1 MLMHSQLP
9 LVCVTAGHEQPFFCS
24 IMSKSLYM
32 TANQIFQYHGNPIS
46 FHKGDNLM
54 VNATQMA
61 KPFNKSP
68 KDFLKTEQSKR
79 FIEALSEVKKILSS
93 DLVKVTYGNNG
104 GTWMHEDVAL
114 EFARWLSP
122 AFAIWCN
129 DRIKELLM
137 KGTVSTRTT
146 QTDYTC
152 TENTHGSVDNLSGL
166 LTEIEEELSESI
178 SMLQHKKDRIS
189 YLKYRLEREETLS
202 AGTTQS
208 QFEQRISRLEQ
219 MIQNYLSGDSG
230 SVTPVNKNPETTT
243 HPFYAKKDIPCY
255 TVSEIRTRFRDAML
269 VRQMARTM
277 SRENGIVV
285 RTARLF
291 DFLRREGWLLST
303 PECYNA
309 PSEESTKRGL
319 ILAAHSS
326 ATGSGVKYY
335 TPYITREGYEF
346 FSRIIM
352 QKGGYL

>member
-1 MLMHSQLP
+1 
-9 LVCVTAGHEQPFFCS
+9 
-24 IMSKSLYM
+24 M

-137 KGTVSTRTT
+137 NGTVSTRTT

-152 TENTHGSVDNLSGL
+152 NENTHGSVDNLSGL

-202 AGTTQS
+202 AGTAQS

>member
-1 MLMHSQLP
+1 MLNNSQ
-9 LVCVTAGHEQPFFCS
+9 S
-24 IMSKSLYM
+24 
-32 TANQIFQYHGNPIS
+32 QIFQYNGSPIS
-46 FHKGDNLM
+46 FQKGSSVM
-54 VNATQMA
+54 VNATEMA
-61 KPFNKSP
+61 KPFGKRPAKWLELPSTKEFLMTLQTIRKS
-68 KDFLKTEQSKR
+68 DS
-79 FIEALSEVKKILSS
+79 FIRTVEGKK
-93 DLVKVTYGNNG
+93 G

-137 KGTVSTRTT
+137 KGTVSTGTT

-202 AGTTQS
+202 AGTAQS

-219 MIQNYLSGDSG
+219 MIQNYLSGDNG

-309 PSEESTKRGL
+309 PSEESTKRGF

>member
-9 LVCVTAGHEQPFFCS
+9 LVCVTTGHEQPFFCS

-137 KGTVSTRTT
+137 NGTVSTGTT

-152 TENTHGSVDNLSGL
+152 NENTHGSVDNLSGL

-202 AGTTQS
+202 EGTAQS

>member
-104 GTWMHEDVAL
+104 GTWMHEDVAI

-202 AGTTQS
+202 AGTAQS

>member
-1 MLMHSQLP
+1 MHSQLP

-137 KGTVSTRTT
+137 NGTVSTGTT

-152 TENTHGSVDNLSGL
+152 NENTHGSVDNLSGL

-189 YLKYRLEREETLS
+189 YLKYRFEREETLS
-202 AGTTQS
+202 EGTAQS
-208 QFEQRISRLEQ
+208 QFEHRISRLEQ
-219 MIQNYLSGDSG
+219 MIQNYLSCDSG

>member
-1 MLMHSQLP
+1 MHSQLP

-152 TENTHGSVDNLSGL
+152 NENTHGSVDNLSGL

-202 AGTTQS
+202 AGTAQS

-219 MIQNYLSGDSG
+219 MIQNYLSGDNG

>member
-152 TENTHGSVDNLSGL
+152 NENTHGSVDNLSGL

-189 YLKYRLEREETLS
+189 YLKYRLEREETFS
-202 AGTTQS
+202 KGTTQS

>member
-1 MLMHSQLP
+1 
-9 LVCVTAGHEQPFFCS
+9 
-24 IMSKSLYM
+24 
-32 TANQIFQYHGNPIS
+32 
-46 FHKGDNLM
+46 
-54 VNATQMA
+54 
-61 KPFNKSP
+61 
-68 KDFLKTEQSKR
+68 
-79 FIEALSEVKKILSS
+79 
-93 DLVKVTYGNNG
+93 
-104 GTWMHEDVAL
+104 MHEDVAL

-137 KGTVSTRTT
+137 KGTVSTGTT

-152 TENTHGSVDNLSGL
+152 NENTHGSVDNLSGL

-219 MIQNYLSGDSG
+219 MIQNYLSGDNG

-243 HPFYAKKDIPCY
+243 HPFYAKKEIPCY

>member
-137 KGTVSTRTT
+137 KGTVSTGTT

-152 TENTHGSVDNLSGL
+152 NENTHGSVDNLSGL

-202 AGTTQS
+202 AGTAQS

-219 MIQNYLSGDSG
+219 MIQNYLSGDNG

-291 DFLRREGWLLST
+291 DFLRREGWLLSS

>member
-1 MLMHSQLP
+1 MATNQILTKQSSDNEIRSYFNAILE
-9 LVCVTAGHEQPFFCS
+9 L
-24 IMSKSLYM
+24 SKSDKEFPVNLDEVWMLVYNRKEEAVRSL
-32 TANQIFQYHGNPIS
+32 TTSDLFIQGVDYQI
-46 FHKGDNLM
+46 LRR
-54 VNATQMA
+54 NAE
-61 KPFNKSP
+61 N
-68 KDFLKTEQSKR
+68 SKR
-79 FIEALSEVKKILSS
+79 GRPAS
-93 DLVKVTYGNNG
+93 DYYLTVPC
-104 GTWMHEDVAL
+104 L
-114 EFARWLSP
+114 EFFIARKVRAVFEIYRQVFHYQISKS
-122 AFAIWCN
+122 F
-129 DRIKELLM
+129 
-137 KGTVSTRTT
+137 STGTT

-202 AGTTQS
+202 AGTAQS

-219 MIQNYLSGDSG
+219 MIQNYLSGDNG

>member
-137 KGTVSTRTT
+137 KGTVSAGTT

-152 TENTHGSVDNLSGL
+152 NESTHGSVDNLSGL

-202 AGTTQS
+202 EGTAQS

-303 PECYNA
+303 PEFYNA

>member
-1 MLMHSQLP
+1 
-9 LVCVTAGHEQPFFCS
+9 
-24 IMSKSLYM
+24 M
-32 TANQIFQYHGNPIS
+32 TANQIFQYHGDPIS

-137 KGTVSTRTT
+137 KGTVSTGTT

-178 SMLQHKKDRIS
+178 SMIQHKKDRIS

-202 AGTTQS
+202 AGTAQS

-219 MIQNYLSGDSG
+219 MIQNYLSGDNG

-243 HPFYAKKDIPCY
+243 HPFYEKKDIPCY

>member
-9 LVCVTAGHEQPFFCS
+9 LVCVTTGHEQPFFCS

-137 KGTVSTRTT
+137 KGTVSTGTT

-202 AGTTQS
+202 EGTAQS

>member
-1 MLMHSQLP
+1 
-9 LVCVTAGHEQPFFCS
+9 
-24 IMSKSLYM
+24 M

-137 KGTVSTRTT
+137 KGTVSTGTT

-152 TENTHGSVDNLSGL
+152 TENTYGSVDNLSGL

-219 MIQNYLSGDSG
+219 MIQNYLSGDNG

-303 PECYNA
+303 PECYNS

>member
-1 MLMHSQLP
+1 
-9 LVCVTAGHEQPFFCS
+9 
-24 IMSKSLYM
+24 M

-137 KGTVSTRTT
+137 KGTVSTGTT

-152 TENTHGSVDNLSGL
+152 TESTHGSVDNLSGL

-189 YLKYRLEREETLS
+189 YLKYRLEREGNLS
-202 AGTTQS
+202 AGTAQS
-208 QFEQRISRLEQ
+208 HFEQRISRLEQ
-219 MIQNYLSGDSG
+219 MIQNYLSGDNG
-230 SVTPVNKNPETTT
+230 SVMPVNKNPETTT

>member
-1 MLMHSQLP
+1 
-9 LVCVTAGHEQPFFCS
+9 
-24 IMSKSLYM
+24 M

-137 KGTVSTRTT
+137 KGTVSTGTT

-178 SMLQHKKDRIS
+178 SMLQHKKERIS

-208 QFEQRISRLEQ
+208 QFEQRISHLEQ
-219 MIQNYLSGDSG
+219 MIQNYLSGDNG

-243 HPFYAKKDIPCY
+243 HPFYAKKEIPCY

-309 PSEESTKRGL
+309 PSEESTKRGF

>member
-1 MLMHSQLP
+1 
-9 LVCVTAGHEQPFFCS
+9 
-24 IMSKSLYM
+24 M

-137 KGTVSTRTT
+137 NGTVSTRTT

-152 TENTHGSVDNLSGL
+152 NENTHGSVDNLSGF

-202 AGTTQS
+202 AGTAQS

-219 MIQNYLSGDSG
+219 MIQNYLSGDNG

-346 FSRIIM
+346 FSRIII
-352 QKGGYL
+352 QKGGHL

>member
-9 LVCVTAGHEQPFFCS
+9 LVCVTTGHEQPFFCS

-137 KGTVSTRTT
+137 KGTVSTGTT

-152 TENTHGSVDNLSGL
+152 NENTHGSVDNLSGL

-202 AGTTQS
+202 AGTAQS

>member
-9 LVCVTAGHEQPFFCS
+9 LVCVTTGHEQPFFCS

-104 GTWMHEDVAL
+104 GTWMHEDVAI

-137 KGTVSTRTT
+137 NGTVSTGTT

-152 TENTHGSVDNLSGL
+152 NENTHGSVDNLSGL

-189 YLKYRLEREETLS
+189 YLKYRFEREETLS
-202 AGTTQS
+202 AGTAQS

-219 MIQNYLSGDSG
+219 MIQNYLSGDNG

>member
-1 MLMHSQLP
+1 
-9 LVCVTAGHEQPFFCS
+9 
-24 IMSKSLYM
+24 M

-137 KGTVSTRTT
+137 NGTVSTRTT

-152 TENTHGSVDNLSGL
+152 NENTHGSVDNLSGF

-202 AGTTQS
+202 AGTAQS

-219 MIQNYLSGDSG
+219 MIQNYLSGDNG

>member
-9 LVCVTAGHEQPFFCS
+9 LVCVTTGHEQPFFCS

-137 KGTVSTRTT
+137 NGTVSTGTT

-152 TENTHGSVDNLSGL
+152 NENTHGSVDNLSGL

-189 YLKYRLEREETLS
+189 YLKYRLDREETLS
-202 AGTTQS
+202 AGTAQS
-208 QFEQRISRLEQ
+208 QFEQRISSLEQ
-219 MIQNYLSGDSG
+219 MIQNYLSGDNG

>member
-1 MLMHSQLP
+1 
-9 LVCVTAGHEQPFFCS
+9 
-24 IMSKSLYM
+24 M

-46 FHKGDNLM
+46 FHKGENLM

-137 KGTVSTRTT
+137 KGTVSTGTT

-152 TENTHGSVDNLSGL
+152 NENTHGSVDNLSGL

-202 AGTTQS
+202 AGTAQS
-208 QFEQRISRLEQ
+208 QFEQCISRLEQ

>member
-1 MLMHSQLP
+1 
-9 LVCVTAGHEQPFFCS
+9 
-24 IMSKSLYM
+24 M

-137 KGTVSTRTT
+137 KGTVSTGTT

-152 TENTHGSVDNLSGL
+152 NENTHGSVDNLSGL

-189 YLKYRLEREETLS
+189 YLKYCLEREETLS
-202 AGTTQS
+202 AGTAQS

-255 TVSEIRTRFRDAML
+255 TVSEIRSRFRDAML

>member
-137 KGTVSTRTT
+137 KGTVSTGTT

-202 AGTTQS
+202 AGTAQS

>member
-1 MLMHSQLP
+1 MHSQLP
-9 LVCVTAGHEQPFFCS
+9 LVCVTVGHEQPFFCS

-137 KGTVSTRTT
+137 NGTVSTGTT

>member
-137 KGTVSTRTT
+137 NGTVSTGTT

-152 TENTHGSVDNLSGL
+152 NENTHGSVDNLSGL

-202 AGTTQS
+202 EGTAQS

-219 MIQNYLSGDSG
+219 MIQNYLSGDNG